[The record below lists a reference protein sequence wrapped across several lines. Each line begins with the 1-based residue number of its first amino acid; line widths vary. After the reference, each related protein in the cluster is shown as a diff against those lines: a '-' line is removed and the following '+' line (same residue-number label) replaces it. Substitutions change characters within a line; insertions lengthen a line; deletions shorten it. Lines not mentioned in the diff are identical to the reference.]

1 MTDKTRSQWKIILVG
16 WGVYAS
22 YMAVSAYIVSARL
35 GRPITW
41 WDALTGDL
49 SYAAVWVVMT
59 PLVLWLARIWQFEKG
74 RLVRTAILHLA
85 ASILIAL
92 VHKGIHGIL
101 LALYRSAVEGEVI
114 SWELQYRYLLSYFD
128 YGVQVYWLIVILTYA
143 YDYYTRYRENEIRT
157 SQLETELAQ
166 AQLHALKR
174 QLQPHFLFNTLHT
187 ISGLVRNNEKG
198 RAVDMIAGLSD
209 LLRTSID
216 SADQHE
222 VPLRCELEILERYL
236 EIEQVRFS
244 DRIRTRFE
252 VGEGVAEAA
261 VPNLILQPI
270 VENAIRHG
278 LAGKEEGGTIVIRAA
293 RKDGNLEIDVEDD
306 GVGLTRLGPDA
317 QMEGVGLANARERL
331 RHLYGERGS
340 LSVSSLE
347 GGGTRVS
354 LCIPWR
360 AYETTDQGVPSVK

>member
-1 MTDKTRSQWKIILVG
+1 MTESARKQWRIILVG
-16 WGVYAS
+16 WAVYAS

-35 GRPITW
+35 GKPITW
-41 WDALTGDL
+41 WEALTGDL

-59 PLVLWLARIWQFEKG
+59 PLVLWLARLWRFEKG
-74 RLVRTAILHLA
+74 RLVRTAILHLT
-85 ASILIAL
+85 ASIVLALI
-92 VHKGIHGIL
+92 HKGIHGIL
-101 LALYRSAVEGEVI
+101 FGFYRSAVEGEAI
-114 SWELQYRYLLSYFD
+114 SWELQYRHILAYFD
-128 YGVQVYWLIVILTYA
+128 YGVQVYWLIIILSYA

-157 SQLETELAQ
+157 SQLEAELAQ
-166 AQLHALKR
+166 AQLQALKR

-187 ISGLVRNNEKG
+187 ISGLVRNNEKR

-209 LLRTSID
+209 LLRTSLD
-216 SADQHE
+216 TADQHE
-222 VPLRCELEILERYL
+222 VPLRRELEILERYL

-244 DRIRTRFE
+244 DRIATRVQ
-252 VGEGVAEAA
+252 VGEGAADAA

-278 LAGKEEGGTIVIRAA
+278 LAGKEEGGTITIRAA
-293 RKDGNLEIDVEDD
+293 RKDGTLEINIEDD
-306 GVGLTRLGPDA
+306 GVGLA
-317 QMEGVGLANARERL
+317 QMTSEVRMERVGLANARERL

-354 LCIPWR
+354 LSIPWR
-360 AYETTDQGVPSVK
+360 VCTENDHEVP

>member
-1 MTDKTRSQWKIILVG
+1 MQ
-16 WGVYAS
+16 
-22 YMAVSAYIVSARL
+22 
-35 GRPITW
+35 
-41 WDALTGDL
+41 
-49 SYAAVWVVMT
+49 
-59 PLVLWLARIWQFEKG
+59 
-74 RLVRTAILHLA
+74 
-85 ASILIAL
+85 
-92 VHKGIHGIL
+92 
-101 LALYRSAVEGEVI
+101 
-114 SWELQYRYLLSYFD
+114 
-128 YGVQVYWLIVILTYA
+128 
-143 YDYYTRYRENEIRT
+143 
-157 SQLETELAQ
+157 
-166 AQLHALKR
+166 ALKR

-187 ISGLVRNNEKG
+187 ISGLVRNNEKR
-198 RAVDMIAGLSD
+198 RAVDMIAGLGD

-216 SADQHE
+216 TADQHE

-244 DRIRTRFE
+244 DRIGTRFH

-278 LAGKEEGGTIVIRAA
+278 LAEKEEGGTIVIRAA
-293 RKDGNLEIDVEDD
+293 RKDGNLEIEVEDD
-306 GVGLTRLGPDA
+306 GVGLTPVGSDGRV
-317 QMEGVGLANARERL
+317 EGVGLTNARARL

-360 AYETTDQGVPSVK
+360 AYEMTDQGVPSAR